1 MRESAS
7 FAPDT
12 EEVPLRERIV
22 ADPTPALLWVA
33 GALFLVLLE
42 LGRAAHGV
50 LKLVGI
56 LRFLGEGIVAT
67 PAWVQG
73 NVAESLG
80 PAVGTTA
87 LVITAIILLI
97 LVAAPLKRFVP
108 WSLIDAFGL
117 ELDITGTTAED
128 AIERL
133 LLAVVLGVIVLVVLV
148 TPVGGIL
155 RTILATAGGGVE
167 WVSSLPT
174 LTSRETI
181 PNAGY
186 RTPEGTWEG
195 TAFGLSPAWAWTLRV
210 VVVYAYTFVW
220 LGWLWRGYNIYRTH
234 YRHLHWTPRDDTVNR
249 LRGHYWGLFGF
260 VIVFMFVV
268 MALWAPALATY
279 SPDANLYTPYGN
291 EFQYF
296 DADSGQVESMTHGAA
311 NIQSR
316 SQGGDTNV
324 GPLSYDQFGRWA
336 PMGTNQDGK
345 DLFTQIVFGARISLF
360 VGIVAVGLGGMIA
373 VVLSLMTAYY
383 KGLLDL
389 LTILASDTII
399 SIPVFLLVMML
410 SVIFRQARHPIVEVH
425 DGALLLALIFAF
437 GFWPGLWRAIR
448 GPSLQVAEQEWVDA
462 AKSYGQ
468 TPANTMSKHMAPYI
482 LGYIMIYASLIMGGI
497 IIATAALSFL
507 GLGISPPT
515 PEWGRIISEGRPFLS
530 TASWHISTLPGI
542 LIVLVVTAFNALGD
556 GIRDAIDPESE
567 IGGTTAQAAAT
578 GGGG

>member
-1 MRESAS
+1 MSADAA
-7 FAPDT
+7 FDAET
-12 EEVPLRERIV
+12 EEVPLRQRIE
-22 ADPTPALLWVA
+22 ADPTPALLWLA
-33 GALFLVLLE
+33 GAFFLVLLE

-50 LKLVGI
+50 LQLVEM
-56 LRFLGEGIVAT
+56 LRFLGEGLVAT
-67 PAWVQG
+67 PGWVQG

-80 PAVGTTA
+80 PAVGTGA
-87 LVITAIILLI
+87 FVITAIIILI
-97 LVAAPLKRFVP
+97 LAAALLKKFIP

-117 ELDITGTTAED
+117 ELDIAGTTAED
-128 AIERL
+128 VVERL
-133 LLAVVLGVIVLVVLV
+133 LLAGILGIIVVVILVL
-148 TPVGGIL
+148 PVGGLLRGIL
-155 RTILATAGGGVE
+155 TAAGSGVE

-186 RTPEGTWEG
+186 QTPDGSWEG
-195 TAFGLSPAWAWTLRV
+195 TAFGLSPAWAWALRV
-210 VVVYAYTFVW
+210 GVVYAYAFAW
-220 LGWLWRGYNIYRTH
+220 LGWLWRGYNVYRTH
-234 YRHLHWTPRDDTVNR
+234 YRHLNWTPRDDTVNR

-279 SPDANLYTPYGN
+279 SADANLYTPYGH

-296 DADSGQVESMTHGAA
+296 DAESGEVVSMTHGAA

-316 SQGGDTNV
+316 SQGGDANV
-324 GPLSYDQFGRWA
+324 GPLSYDEFGRWA

-410 SVIFRQARHPIVEVH
+410 SVIFRQANHPIAEVH

-437 GFWPGLWRAIR
+437 GFWPGLWRSIR

-468 TPANTMSKHMAPYI
+468 TPANIMSKHMAPYI

-507 GLGISPPT
+507 GLGISAPT
-515 PEWGRIISEGRPFLS
+515 PEWGRIISDGRPFLS

-567 IGGTTAQAAAT
+567 IGGSEAQAAAT